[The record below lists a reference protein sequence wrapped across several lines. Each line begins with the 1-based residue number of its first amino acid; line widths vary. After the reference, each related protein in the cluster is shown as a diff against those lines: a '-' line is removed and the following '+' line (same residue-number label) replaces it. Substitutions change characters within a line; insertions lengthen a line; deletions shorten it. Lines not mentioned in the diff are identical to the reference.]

1 MQLKPFYQEEE
12 GEDEELHPQE
22 AGETRPAGK
31 IKSEQIME
39 EEVIVISDEEVAE
52 PPPEAYVEDCESSAA
67 EQEGADSDATE
78 PRPGSSGDHEER
90 DPRRRRPHYGER
102 RREEQPRQYRHTFY
116 RGAVN
121 TVETYDGLLVYTTL
135 KYRTLYIEV
144 PHARNPPSYVEE
156 PPSPPSFPALPD
168 AGAHS
173 EPEALRVEHT
183 APLPEEAWRGEHRV
197 PSPSERVEVEERV
210 PEETLNEPY
219 STFVDVEEPL
229 SPPSFP
235 ALPDAGAHSAPE
247 ASQVE
252 HTVPLPE
259 EAWRGERTVPS
270 PAGHAE
276 VEEWAPEYEEMP
288 DEPHSTVGDESV
300 RVGRPPA
307 DEDWWLEHPI
317 PSPARSVTEEGEPVP
332 WIEETRS
339 PKASPKHTQR
349 RRVDRPDPSATT
361 RSATGAGLRSGSGG
375 GTPRLWQLSGHG
387 ELEVDPTSV
396 FPRISIR
403 FKPGVVTNTRST
415 RPENAEP
422 GDPPSLLRK
431 RLRSRGRAQRSRSR
445 RKRAKVA
452 PLETAV
458 PLAAAGQIVA
468 NEADHPAAKPGP
480 VREAQAAEE
489 RPPCMSPSSAP
500 DEPQEAAAS
509 PTESELLREMDD
521 LLEGWEPE
529 LDEMLGEVAATLE
542 PLIPRGWRVFP
553 RGTILSAPTIQL
565 LQAEVNRL
573 GGEYHR
579 SRFRVVDGE
588 VLYTVTINAAGAVT
602 VALCEKGGV

>member
-1 MQLKPFYQEEE
+1 
-12 GEDEELHPQE
+12 
-22 AGETRPAGK
+22 
-31 IKSEQIME
+31 
-39 EEVIVISDEEVAE
+39 
-52 PPPEAYVEDCESSAA
+52 
-67 EQEGADSDATE
+67 
-78 PRPGSSGDHEER
+78 
-90 DPRRRRPHYGER
+90 
-102 RREEQPRQYRHTFY
+102 
-116 RGAVN
+116 
-121 TVETYDGLLVYTTL
+121 
-135 KYRTLYIEV
+135 
-144 PHARNPPSYVEE
+144 
-156 PPSPPSFPALPD
+156 
-168 AGAHS
+168 
-173 EPEALRVEHT
+173 
-183 APLPEEAWRGEHRV
+183 
-197 PSPSERVEVEERV
+197 
-210 PEETLNEPY
+210 
-219 STFVDVEEPL
+219 
-229 SPPSFP
+229 
-235 ALPDAGAHSAPE
+235 
-247 ASQVE
+247 
-252 HTVPLPE
+252 
-259 EAWRGERTVPS
+259 
-270 PAGHAE
+270 
-276 VEEWAPEYEEMP
+276 MP
-288 DEPHSTVGDESV
+288 DEPHSTVGDERV

-307 DEDWWLEHPI
+307 DEAWWLEHPI

-332 WIEETRS
+332 WIEKTRS

-361 RSATGAGLRSGSGG
+361 RSAMGAGLRSGSEG

-396 FPRISIR
+396 FPHISIR

-415 RPENAEP
+415 RPENVEP

-468 NEADHPAAKPGP
+468 DEADHPAAKPGP

-489 RPPCMSPSSAP
+489 RPPWMSPSSAP

-529 LDEMLGEVAATLE
+529 LDEMMGEVAATLE
-542 PLIPRGWRVFP
+542 PLIPRGWR
-553 RGTILSAPTIQL
+553 
-565 LQAEVNRL
+565 AEVNRL

-602 VALCEKGGV
+602 LDTNIDKRSYSRQGKSCPPWVIPARISLLLVVPTNRVVVLCSTCGRWDTGTHPLYRSPAALLHFAREHPRHESKTTTPLADEPEPDYQRALSALSNITPEVIP

>member
-1 MQLKPFYQEEE
+1 ML
-12 GEDEELHPQE
+12 D
-22 AGETRPAGK
+22 
-31 IKSEQIME
+31 
-39 EEVIVISDEEVAE
+39 
-52 PPPEAYVEDCESSAA
+52 
-67 EQEGADSDATE
+67 
-78 PRPGSSGDHEER
+78 
-90 DPRRRRPHYGER
+90 
-102 RREEQPRQYRHTFY
+102 
-116 RGAVN
+116 
-121 TVETYDGLLVYTTL
+121 
-135 KYRTLYIEV
+135 
-144 PHARNPPSYVEE
+144 
-156 PPSPPSFPALPD
+156 
-168 AGAHS
+168 
-173 EPEALRVEHT
+173 
-183 APLPEEAWRGEHRV
+183 
-197 PSPSERVEVEERV
+197 
-210 PEETLNEPY
+210 EPY

-235 ALPDAGAHSAPE
+235 ALHDAGAHSAPE

-288 DEPHSTVGDESV
+288 DELHSTVGYESV
-300 RVGRPPA
+300 RVGRPPEA
-307 DEDWWLEHPI
+307 WWLEHPI
-317 PSPARSVTEEGEPVP
+317 PSPATSVTEEGEPGP
-332 WIEETRS
+332 WIEKTRS

-375 GTPRLWQLSGHG
+375 GTPVSGSCQA
-387 ELEVDPTSV
+387 TASW
-396 FPRISIR
+396 
-403 FKPGVVTNTRST
+403 

-468 NEADHPAAKPGP
+468 DEADHPAAKPGP
-480 VREAQAAEE
+480 VREAQSAEE
-489 RPPCMSPSSAP
+489 RPPWMSPSSAP
-500 DEPQEAAAS
+500 GEPQEAAAS
-509 PTESELLREMDD
+509 PMESEPLREMDD

-573 GGEYHR
+573 GGEYHL
-579 SRFRVVDGE
+579 SIFRVVDGE

-602 VALCEKGGV
+602 VTLSRVVGGTLVRIPCTAPWSRCFTSPVSHESHHTLPGDVRLCILDTGLYLDLFDSVTVEHLRYWS